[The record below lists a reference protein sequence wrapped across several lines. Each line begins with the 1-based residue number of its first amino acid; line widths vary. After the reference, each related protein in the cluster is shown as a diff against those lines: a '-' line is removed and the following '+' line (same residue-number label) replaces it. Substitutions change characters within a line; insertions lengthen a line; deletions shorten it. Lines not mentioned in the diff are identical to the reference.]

1 MNGLIERF
9 VRNPVAANLLMLV
22 FLVAGYLS
30 LRDVRSEIIPPV
42 TLDMITVS
50 VGYPGASP
58 ESVEQ
63 AIVNPIEAAIHDVEG
78 VVAVSSRSLEHL
90 GIVKAEL
97 NGSYDSREVLDEI
110 KARVEGMGTL
120 PKDSL
125 KPVITELSIRNMVA
139 YVIVSGQADE
149 RSLRTLATKVK
160 EDLLDLDTISQ
171 VELSGSRDYQVSID
185 VSEALLQRYDL
196 SFSEVAQAIR
206 SNTIDTPAG
215 ALQTDQGSVSVRI
228 EGSGY
233 SPEMLEEL
241 VVRSSLDGGQILLGD
256 VATINDGFM
265 EGSRSEFNGR
275 PAVVL
280 AVYRTGKQDIKDIS
294 KALHEYVADPAT
306 PLPEGIKLDVWQD
319 STVYYNSRMA
329 FLMQDFWQGGL
340 MVFLVLL
347 AFLRSGVAFWISTA
361 VPVSYL
367 GSMILLPHAGVTLNM
382 VSMFAYILVL
392 GIVVDEAIVI
402 GEHVFSLR
410 RKGMGGI
417 EAAIRGAQDL
427 FYPMLASVLTT
438 FCAFLPLL
446 FLPGPEGQLM
456 KVIPLV
462 IMCTLSISVIE
473 AAFCLPAH
481 LSRSNPA
488 VYDSLWLVGTVQRK
502 ISDRLDHFLEYRY
515 RPFLELCLNW
525 RYSVV
530 SAFVAIWLITVG
542 LVVFGWIKV
551 TMFSEVEG
559 DAASASVRFS
569 ENAPQSVKDAGIRQL
584 EHAALTLKRDF
595 VNEEGEQQILNV
607 FTSFN
612 PDGSGSVVMEFL
624 PSENRSFSGQKVVDE
639 WRRLT
644 GTIPEM
650 VDLDYKF
657 TLTASGTVID
667 LELSGDDNEELKAAA
682 AALKAQLMEFDG
694 LYNFRDTSQS
704 ARQELAITLKPIA
717 ANLGLT
723 TEMVAA
729 QVRQA
734 YHGIN
739 LQSISR
745 PDGDV
750 AVILRYSDHDRS
762 SLWSLENMNLKLVS
776 GGTVPL
782 SAVADIS
789 FEEGAS
795 DIVHNNHRRVIRVSA
810 NVDDNATSVGKVMA
824 EVKQKFLD
832 HLPEHYSDITWN
844 VAGAQK
850 DRQEFMEY
858 ISKAYIL
865 ALMGMYTL
873 MAFQFRSYSQPLIVM
888 IAIPFGLIGALA
900 GHLIMGMELTLWSL
914 IGMMA
919 VSGIVVNDNL
929 VLIDFINDARREGVP
944 LMQAIRQAGV
954 KKARAVILISLTTM
968 VGVLPM
974 IFERSLQAKFM
985 IPMAVS
991 LGFGTMF
998 ASTISLLLVPSLYRI
1013 VADAEHLFARITSTG
1028 GFPAA
1033 PAGISLEG
1041 SSVMS
1046 MAIGT
1051 QVTSMPQE
1059 WQMNLEEAYARG
1071 YQAAMAGKQR
1081 QAPFA
1086 AETLNASWEAG
1097 WDDAEAT
1104 KAQPAA
1110 DP

>member
-1 MNGLIERF
+1 MDALIERF
-9 VRNPVAANLLMLV
+9 VRNPVAANLLMMV

-30 LRDVRSEIIPPV
+30 LQSVRSEIIPPV

-78 VVAVSSRSLEHL
+78 VVAVSSRALPHM
-90 GIVKAEL
+90 GIIKAEL
-97 NGSYDSREVLDEI
+97 NSRYDSRDLLNDI
-110 KARVEGMGTL
+110 KARVEGLDTL

-125 KPVITELSIRNMVA
+125 KPVITELAIRNMVA
-139 YVIVSGQADE
+139 YVIVSGNADE
-149 RSLRTLATKVK
+149 RSLRSLATQVQH
-160 EDLLDLDTISQ
+160 ELLDLETISQ

-185 VSEALLQRYDL
+185 VSETRLQRYGL
-196 SFSEVAQAIR
+196 SFSEVAQAIN
-206 SNTIDTPAG
+206 SNSSDIPAG
-215 ALQTDQGSVSVRI
+215 VLDTQQGSVAVRLQSRDYQPDRF
-228 EGSGY
+228 ED
-233 SPEMLEEL
+233 L
-241 VVRSSLDGGQILLGD
+241 VVRATPDGGQILLGD

-265 EGSRSEFNGR
+265 EGARNEFNGK
-275 PAVVL
+275 PAAVL
-280 AVYRTGKQDIKDIS
+280 AVYRTGDQDIKDIS
-294 KALHEYVADPAT
+294 KALQQYSAAPTT
-306 PLPEGIKLDVWQD
+306 PLPAGISLDIWQD

-329 FLMQDFWQGGL
+329 FLIQDFWQGGL
-340 MVFLVLL
+340 LVFLVLL
-347 AFLRSGVAFWISTA
+347 ALLRSGVAFWISTA

-367 GSMILLPHAGVTLNM
+367 GSMILLPYAGVTLNM

-488 VYDSLWLVGTVQRK
+488 NYDSLPLVGTLQRW
-502 ISDRLDHFLEYRY
+502 ISDRLDHFLTHRY
-515 RPFLELCLNW
+515 TPFLELCLHW

-530 SAFVAIWLITVG
+530 AAFVAIWLIAVG
-542 LVVFGWIKV
+542 LVAFGWIQV
-551 TMFSEVEG
+551 TLFSEVEG
-559 DAASASVRFS
+559 DSASAVIRFS

-584 EHAALTLKRDF
+584 QQAAMTLQREF
-595 VNEEGEQQILNV
+595 VTDQGEQQILSV
-607 FTSFN
+607 FTAFN
-612 PDGSGSVVMEFL
+612 PDGSGHVVVEFL
-624 PSENRSFSGQKVVDE
+624 PSENRHFSGQKIVDD

-644 GTIPEM
+644 GTVADM
-650 VDLDYKF
+650 VDLEFKY
-657 TLTASGTVID
+657 TLTAAGTIID
-667 LELSGDDNEELKAAA
+667 LELSGEDDQELKNAA
-682 AALKAQLMEFDG
+682 AALKARLLEFDG
-694 LYNFRDTSQS
+694 LYNIRDSAQS
-704 ARQELAITLKPIA
+704 ARQELAITLKPTA
-717 ANLGLT
+717 SNLGLT
-723 TEMVAA
+723 TEMVAV

-745 PDGDV
+745 NGGDV
-750 AVILRYSDHDRS
+750 AVILRYSDQDRS
-762 SLWSLENMNLKLVS
+762 SLWSLENMNLRLPS
-776 GGTVPL
+776 GGSVPL
-782 SAVADIS
+782 SAVADIH
-789 FEEGAS
+789 FEAGAA
-795 DIVHNNHRRVIRVSA
+795 DIVHNHRRRVIRVSA
-810 NVDDNATSVGKVMA
+810 NVDDNATSVGKVMT
-824 EVKQKFLD
+824 VLQPSFLD
-832 HLPEHYSDITWN
+832 LLPDHYTDIHWN

-858 ISKAYIL
+858 ISDAYLL

-900 GHLIMGMELTLWSL
+900 GHLLMGMELTLWSL

-929 VLIDFINDARREGVP
+929 VLIDFINDARRSGVP
-944 LMQAIRQAGV
+944 LLQAIRQAGV
-954 KKARAVILISLTTM
+954 KKARAVILISLTTL

-991 LGFGTMF
+991 LGFGTLF
-998 ASTISLLLVPSLYRI
+998 ASTISLLLVPCLYRI
-1013 VADAEHLFARITSTG
+1013 LADVERQSTS
-1028 GFPAA
+1028 A
-1033 PAGISLEG
+1033 PATEPEPG
-1041 SSVMS
+1041 SAHSPS
-1046 MAIGT
+1046 
-1051 QVTSMPQE
+1051 
-1059 WQMNLEEAYARG
+1059 
-1071 YQAAMAGKQR
+1071 
-1081 QAPFA
+1081 
-1086 AETLNASWEAG
+1086 
-1097 WDDAEAT
+1097 
-1104 KAQPAA
+1104 
-1110 DP
+1110 